1 MTISKHLIVAELRD
15 RGQPERA
22 NFVDRQLP
30 DEVDP
35 ERHSGILATLN
46 IKLDQF
52 NTGGSS

>member
-52 NTGGSS
+52 DTGGPS